1 MRTLSL
7 LLALAGLATAAAAT
21 PPRALGTDPAP
32 ADVTHVDAGLTVDGE
47 VLDVGVDDVD
57 GRPGP
62 ELSVA
67 LYDRAAGRR
76 ELLVFGLSAQGG
88 RTPEPVLTIPIK
100 SDVLAWCWA
109 EVRPE
114 PGKELVL
121 LTRSGAWAYAPG
133 GDGYRDILRIV
144 SSDLLYDVAD
154 PNELPRWPYVLPGE
168 RQDALLLPDPEGYT
182 IWRPGG
188 EGGAYLRSEH
198 YDEDL
203 SESRGN
209 RDGGVGVVVASGE
222 IRFSADMG
230 DHLAVGSRPE
240 MPEAHLVRAEAQ
252 LDAPAMLDVDGDGR
266 LDLMRWKGGSL
277 QLFMADAQGLPTEP
291 TREESWAPAMSEGGN
306 LNALFTDLDGDGDLD
321 VLARMKGDKE
331 EQFESNRDMT
341 LFVLIND
348 GERLLPEK
356 PLQLFKFEAAA
367 LEAQVTDVDGDGVT
381 DLVVKKLLGPSLL
394 ALTSPEGLKV
404 TRSVLVFFGE
414 GGGRFEKRPSL
425 EYEDTYDAASLGSA
439 ISSRMLSL
447 DLDGDGQA
455 DLVDTDLRGN
465 TVVHRTRLESS
476 FFGGDTWDI
485 EHTPWRRFEGLA
497 DMNTMQVM
505 DVNDDGLGDLLS
517 HKGRRLTLLL
527 SRRTGGGR

>member
-7 LLALAGLATAAAAT
+7 LLTLAGLAAAPAAALTA
-21 PPRALGTDPAP
+21 PSATDPES

-47 VLDVGVDDVD
+47 VLDVGVGDVD

-88 RTPEPVLTIPIK
+88 RTPEPVLSIPIK

-109 EVRPE
+109 EVRAE

-168 RQDALLLPDPEGYT
+168 SQDALLLPDPEGYT
-182 IWRPGG
+182 VWRPGG
-188 EGGAYLRSEH
+188 EGGTYLRSEH
-198 YDEDL
+198 YEEEL
-203 SESRGN
+203 SESRGS
-209 RDGGVGVVVASGE
+209 RDGGIGVVVASGE
-222 IRFSADMG
+222 IRFAADMG
-230 DHLAVGSRPE
+230 EHLAEGSRPE
-240 MPEAHLVRAEAQ
+240 MPEAHLVRASAQ

-266 LDLMRWKGGSL
+266 LDMLRWKSGSL
-277 QLFMADAQGLPTEP
+277 QLFMADAQGLPPEP
-291 TREESWAPAMSEGGN
+291 TREESWAPAMREGGN
-306 LNALFTDLDGDGDLD
+306 LNALLTDLDGDGDLD
-321 VLARMKGDKE
+321 VLARMKGEKE
-331 EQFESNRDMT
+331 EQLESNRDMT

-348 GERLLPEK
+348 GETLLPEQ

-367 LEAQVTDVDGDGVT
+367 LEARVADVDGDGII
-381 DLVVKKLLGPSLL
+381 DLVVNKLLGPSLL
-394 ALTSPEGLKV
+394 DLTSPDGLKV

-414 GGGRFEKRPSL
+414 GGGRFKKRPSI
-425 EYEDTYDAASLGSA
+425 EQQDTYDAASLNSA
-439 ISSRMLSL
+439 ISSRRLTH
-447 DLDGDGQA
+447 DLDGDGHA

-476 FFGGDTWDI
+476 FFGGDTWEI

-497 DMNTMQVM
+497 DMDTMQVL